1 MTTSIEDALEAVSY
15 LPERGR
21 LLIGRGMGIDEM
33 DWEAGSMTDTQ
44 FLASIGDRAIQ
55 KEISEQAIKFKAGD
69 SKAALTLSI
78 TSSGGFVVAIFGPS
92 SIEGVADLLTRTA
105 NEFTGKYV
113 SNYLAEKR
121 DLWKRPLATVLAFR
135 RRSR

>member
-15 LPERGR
+15 LSERER

-44 FLASIGDRAIQ
+44 FLASIGDREIQ
-55 KEISEQAIKFKAGD
+55 NEISERAVKFKAGD

-92 SIEGVADLLTRTA
+92 SIEGVAELLTRTA
-105 NEFTGKYV
+105 NEITGKYV
-113 SNYLAEKR
+113 SNYLTEKR
-121 DLWKRPLATVLAFR
+121 DLWKNR
-135 RRSR
+135 